1 MTAIAGLV
9 APGGRLLAVQVVRPD
24 GAPAPDGPP
33 WPLTRTKIDGFAG
46 AGLRPV
52 AVEQLVDSGG
62 IARWRAEFTR
72 DPAGTMDR

>member
-9 APGGRLLAVQVVRPD
+9 APAGRLLAVQVIRPE
-24 GAPAPDGPP
+24 GSPTPDGPP
-33 WPLTRTKIDGFAG
+33 WPLTRAEINGFAD

-52 AVEQLVDSGG
+52 AIEQLVDAGG
-62 IARWRAEFTR
+62 IARWRAEFAR